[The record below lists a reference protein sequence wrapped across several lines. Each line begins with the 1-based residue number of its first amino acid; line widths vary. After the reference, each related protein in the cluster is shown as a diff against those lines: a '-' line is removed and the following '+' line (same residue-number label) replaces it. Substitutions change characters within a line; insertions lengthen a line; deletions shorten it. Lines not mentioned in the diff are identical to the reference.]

1 MMQLFYDWQGA
12 MEDDGE
18 MMLRQVNTV
27 YMIVQIHILK

>member
-27 YMIVQIHILK
+27 YMIVQFHIQK